1 MFESAELHHT
11 LSDKD
16 FKAEEPKLREALL
29 DAQFELLEK
38 KDRSVLIIVG
48 GVEGAGKGETINL
61 LSSWLDPR
69 QLEVH
74 AITEPSDE
82 ERARPEYFRHFRR
95 LPPRGKIG
103 IHFGSWHSAPILQ
116 YAYKQISK
124 GEMDAALAR
133 ICQFERMLTN
143 EGWVILKL
151 WFHLS
156 KKQQKERLE
165 TLSKDKKQRWRVNDT
180 DWALLKNYDR
190 FAKISS
196 RALREMST
204 DYAPWHVVPGA
215 DPNFRHITVGRA
227 VLSAITSDTP
237 RTAALRVPVKPAKPV
252 DGLHLLNTLDM
263 SKTISKKKYEKELE
277 NLQGRLNLA
286 SRHKNFKDR
295 SLIAVFEGADAAG
308 KGGAIRRVTAALD
321 VRSYHVNPVASPT
334 QEERLYP
341 YLWRFWRH
349 VPKVGQLAI
358 FDRSWYGRVLVE
370 RVENFCSEAD
380 WMRAYTEINEFEE
393 QLNERGVEVVKFWL
407 HISPEEQM
415 RRFKEREATGFKRYK
430 ITDEDWRNREKWPQY
445 SEAVTDMVDRTSTE
459 IAPWT
464 MIEAED
470 KRYARIKVLK
480 TLVERMENIL

>member
-1 MFESAELHHT
+1 MFESAELHHC

-16 FKAEEPKLREALL
+16 FKVEEPKLREALL
-29 DAQFELLEK
+29 DAQFDLLQN

-103 IHFGSWHSAPILQ
+103 IHFGSWHTAPILQ

-156 KKQQKERLE
+156 KKQQEERLE
-165 TLSKDKKQRWRVNDT
+165 KLSKDKKQRWRVTDT
-180 DWALLKNYDR
+180 DWELLKNYDR

-215 DPNFRHITVGRA
+215 DPNYRHITVGRA
-227 VLSAITSDTP
+227 LLSAITSETP
-237 RTAALRVPVKPAKPV
+237 RTAALRVPVKPSKPA
-252 DGLHLLNTLDM
+252 DGLHLLSTLDLT
-263 SKTISKKKYEKELE
+263 KTISKKKYEKELE
-277 NLQGRLNLA
+277 DLQGRLNLA
-286 SRHKNFKDR
+286 SRHKKFKDR
-295 SLIAVFEGADAAG
+295 ALIAVFEGADAAG

-349 VPKVGQLAI
+349 VPKVGQIAI

-445 SEAVTDMVDRTSTE
+445 NEAVTDMVDRTSTE

-464 MIEAED
+464 MVEAED
-470 KRYARIKVLK
+470 KRYARIKVLR